1 LFGLFVPSAAAVR
14 KSEQFL
20 NGTSVH
26 YGLFDAVQCA
36 RINNCLFFDDNIFI
50 VLILSA
56 YKWLPPFA
64 ADV

>member
-1 LFGLFVPSAAAVR
+1 LFGLFVPSPAAVR

-20 NGTSVH
+20 QYFMGYSMPCSAQDSTT
-26 YGLFDAVQCA
+26 AC
-36 RINNCLFFDDNIFI
+36 FFDDNIFI
-50 VLILSA
+50 VLILYA